1 MENLAVKDSS
11 EKDLFFKRLPQS
23 LPGLPLPVAQYKLLP
38 LLSQALEFG
47 GAPAAALGSIL
58 QVQMFAPNTLLFLC
72 GHVHGVAGCC
82 VSASAATHCVRPR
95 AWALK
100 AALLPV
106 RIIDVHPLAAC

>member
-58 QVQMFAPNTLLFLC
+58 QVQLNAPHTLLVLC
-72 GHVHGVAGCC
+72 DHVHGVAGCC
-82 VSASAATHCVRPR
+82 ATTSAATHGARPPVRV
-95 AWALK
+95 LK

-106 RIIDVHPLAAC
+106 LIIDVRPLAAC